1 MRSVSWDGGRKIV
14 TELTP
19 VQMVTRRQARMA
31 LGEQVCNMLDAYAAD
46 PANPWPLRVA
56 ITDTA
61 EWYRDAPEIDELAW
75 LVGMDRA
82 QIDAL
87 FEQAARL

>member
-1 MRSVSWDGGRKIV
+1 LSWDGGRKTV
-14 TELTP
+14 TELPP

-46 PANPWPLRVA
+46 HANPWALRVA
-56 ITDTA
+56 ITETV
-61 EWYRDAPEIDELAW
+61 EWHRNAREIDEIGHALGFTHAE
-75 LVGMDRA
+75 
-82 QIDAL
+82 IDAL